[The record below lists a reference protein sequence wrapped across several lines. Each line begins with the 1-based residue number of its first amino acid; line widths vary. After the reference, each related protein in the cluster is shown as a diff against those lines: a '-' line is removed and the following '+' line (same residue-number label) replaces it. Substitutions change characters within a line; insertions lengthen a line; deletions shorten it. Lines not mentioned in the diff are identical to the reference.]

1 LWNIH
6 ISKKKNIVHI
16 SNLLCLLKTDS
27 IFKEFYYFD
36 TLPSTQ
42 DFAFKLIKRKNI
54 INPSVIICNIQT
66 NGKGRKGTRWASPKG
81 GIWISLIL
89 ESNLKIEKL
98 FIFVM
103 ISAICIC
110 ETIEKETHL
119 KTDLK
124 WPNDIF
130 VNGKK
135 IAGILL
141 DIEANIDDKNNKI
154 ILGIGINTNND
165 VDSTVLE
172 IKKNHPPFYQI
183 TTLKKELNGN
193 KVSNMDFLSKLLNNL
208 DIYLLKINSN
218 SFNYENIFEVY
229 KDRIMNS
236 KNKIHYAFKN
246 NDNSTFD
253 GELIDLNNDGT
264 LLVRDSSQNK
274 NLKISSAN
282 NVESI

>member
-1 LWNIH
+1 MWKIYL
-6 ISKKKNIVHI
+6 SKKKNFEYI
-16 SNLLCLLKTDS
+16 SNLLNLLKKDS

-42 DFAFKLIKRKNI
+42 DFAFKIIKRKNTI
-54 INPSVIICNIQT
+54 RPSVIICNIQT
-66 NGKGRKGTRWASPKG
+66 SGKGRKGTRWSSPKG
-81 GIWISLIL
+81 GIWMSLIL
-89 ESNLKIEKL
+89 KTNLKVEKL

-110 ETIEKETHL
+110 ETIEKETNL

-141 DIEANIDDKNNKI
+141 DVDTNTDNKNNSV
-154 ILGIGINTNND
+154 ILGMGINTNNN
-165 VDSTVLE
+165 VDTTVLE
-172 IKKNHPPFYQI
+172 IQKNDPSFYQI
-183 TTLKKELNGN
+183 STLQKELNRQI
-193 KVSNMDFLSKLLNNL
+193 SNMDFLSKLLNNL
-208 DIYLLKINSN
+208 NFYLLGIDLNSLIYEKI
-218 SFNYENIFEVY
+218 FNIY
-229 KDRIMNS
+229 KDRIMDS

-246 NDNSTFD
+246 NNIAFD

-264 LLVRDSSQNK
+264 LLVRDIQQK
-274 NLKISSAN
+274 KFLKISSAS
-282 NVESI
+282 NVELT

>member
-1 LWNIH
+1 MWKIH
-6 ISKKKNIVHI
+6 LSKKKNIIHI
-16 SNLLCLLKTDS
+16 SNLLNLLKTDS

-54 INPSVIICNIQT
+54 ISPSVIICNIQT

-141 DIEANIDDKNNKI
+141 DIEANIDDKNNTI

-165 VDSTVLE
+165 IDSTV
-172 IKKNHPPFYQI
+172 H
-183 TTLKKELNGN
+183 
-193 KVSNMDFLSKLLNNL
+193 
-208 DIYLLKINSN
+208 
-218 SFNYENIFEVY
+218 
-229 KDRIMNS
+229 
-236 KNKIHYAFKN
+236 
-246 NDNSTFD
+246 
-253 GELIDLNNDGT
+253 
-264 LLVRDSSQNK
+264 
-274 NLKISSAN
+274 
-282 NVESI
+282 

>member
-1 LWNIH
+1 LWKIH
-6 ISKKKNIVHI
+6 LSKKKNIIHI
-16 SNLLCLLKTDS
+16 SNILNLLKTDS

-42 DFAFKLIKRKNI
+42 DFAFKIIKRKNI
-54 INPSVIICNIQT
+54 IHPSVIICNIQT
-66 NGKGRKGTRWASPKG
+66 NGKGRKGNRWASPKG

-89 ESNLKIEKL
+89 ESNLTIEKL

-103 ISAICIC
+103 VSAICIC

-141 DIEANIDDKNNKI
+141 DVEANINDKNNTI

-165 VDSTVLE
+165 MDSTVLE
-172 IKKNHPPFYQI
+172 INKNDPSFYQI
-183 TTLKKELNGN
+183 TTLKNELNG
-193 KVSNMDFLSKLLNNL
+193 KISNTDFLSKLLNNL
-208 DIYLLKINSN
+208 DFYLLRIKSN
-218 SFNYENIFEVY
+218 SFIYENIFETY

-246 NDNSTFD
+246 NDNITFD

-264 LLVRDSSQNK
+264 LLVRDILQK
-274 NLKISSAN
+274 KTLKISSAN
-282 NVESI
+282 NVDLT

>member
-1 LWNIH
+1 MWKIH
-6 ISKKKNIVHI
+6 LSKKKNILHI
-16 SNLLCLLKTDS
+16 SNLLNLLKTGS

-110 ETIEKETHL
+110 ETIEKETRL
-119 KTDLK
+119 KPDLK

-141 DIEANIDDKNNKI
+141 DIEANIDDKNNTI

-165 VDSTVLE
+165 VDSTVIE
-172 IKKNHPPFYQI
+172 IKKNDRSFYQI
-183 TTLKKELNGN
+183 TTLKKELNH
-193 KVSNMDFLSKLLNNL
+193 KISNMDFLSKLLNNL
-208 DIYLLKINSN
+208 DFYLLRSN
-218 SFNYENIFEVY
+218 ITSFIHENIFEVY
-229 KDRIMNS
+229 KGRIMSS
-236 KNKIHYAFKN
+236 KNKLHYVFKN
-246 NDNSTFD
+246 NNNITFD

-282 NVESI
+282 NVELL

>member
-1 LWNIH
+1 MWKIYL
-6 ISKKKNIVHI
+6 SKKKNIIHI
-16 SNLLCLLKTDS
+16 SKLLNLLKTDS

-36 TLPSTQ
+36 LLPSTQ
-42 DFAFKLIKRKNI
+42 EFAFKIIKRKNI
-54 INPSVIICNIQT
+54 IFPSVIICNIQS
-66 NGKGRKGTRWASPKG
+66 NGKGRKGTKWASPKG
-81 GIWISLIL
+81 GIWISVIL

-124 WPNDIF
+124 WPNDVF

-141 DIEANIDDKNNKI
+141 DVETNFDYKNNNI
-154 ILGIGINTNND
+154 IIGMGVNTNND
-165 VDSTVLE
+165 IDSTVLE
-172 IKKNHPPFYQI
+172 IKKNDSSFYQI
-183 TTLKKELNGN
+183 TTLKKELND
-193 KVSNMDFLSKLLNNL
+193 KVSNMVFLSTLLNNL
-208 DIYLLKINSN
+208 DFYLLNINSN
-218 SFNYENIFEVY
+218 SINYENVFKIY

-236 KNKIHYAFKN
+236 KNKINYSFKN
-246 NDNSTFD
+246 NDNITFD

-264 LLVRDSSQNK
+264 LLVRDISQK
-274 NLKISSAN
+274 KTLKISSAN
-282 NVESI
+282 NVELT